1 MTCINLGGRDS
12 LANIIEVST
21 TSTLADSQLLA
32 DKYNVV
38 LVMTAGI
45 TVTLPSSASTKVVLV
60 QQGYEGTG
68 EFTVCRT

>member
-60 QQGYEGTG
+60 QQGYEGVG

>member
-60 QQGYEGTG
+60 QQGFEGTG

>member
-12 LANIIEVST
+12 LANIIEVSAPT
-21 TSTLADSQLLA
+21 TLADSQLLS

-45 TVTLPSSASTKVVLV
+45 TITLPSSASAKVVLV
-60 QQGYEGTG
+60 QQGFEGVG
-68 EFTVCRT
+68 DFTVCRT